1 MDTVKQSKMSN
12 TSQKQP
18 LLALNDRER
27 EILNAVVNSYITTAE
42 PVGSR
47 TVVKRF
53 GLDLSAA
60 TVRNVMA
67 DLEEQGYLQQVH
79 TSSGRVP
86 TDLGYRY
93 YVDHLMQVQ
102 RLTLQERRRIESEF
116 ERRAEDVNAL
126 LQHTS
131 HLLALVTHQAGIAEA
146 PDTDQARVQR
156 FELIPIGENRIAV
169 LMIDNYGTVHSMT
182 VLPTTPVAPRM
193 VEKLNNFLNQNFYG
207 ASIGSL
213 TDSVRTKLGELLDEQ
228 RNLAQCALDVL
239 DLMPAH
245 RGKRLFLEGTAQ
257 LFEQPEFQRLDQAK
271 EVFGLLEEHDRVIS
285 LLRKAVTEGEGKSI
299 FISKYED
306 KLGSEGI
313 GVVASSYSVD
323 GEPAGLIGVLGPRRM
338 PYSRLTSVVQYTADL
353 VGRLLTRLGK

>member
-1 MDTVKQSKMSN
+1 MPNSSL
-12 TSQKQP
+12 KQP
-18 LLALNDRER
+18 FLALNERER
-27 EILNAVVNSYITTAE
+27 EILSAVVNSYITTAE

-67 DLEEQGYLQQVH
+67 DLEEHGYLQQVH

-102 RLTLQERRRIESEF
+102 SLTLQEKRRLEGEF
-116 ERRAEDVNAL
+116 THRVEDVDAL

-146 PDTDQARVQR
+146 PDTGQARVQR
-156 FELIPIGENRIAV
+156 FELVPVGENRIAV
-169 LMIDNYGTVHSMT
+169 LMVDNFGTVHSMT
-182 VLPTTPVAPRM
+182 VSLTAPADSRK
-193 VEKLNNFLNQNFYG
+193 VESLNNFLNSNFHG
-207 ASIGSL
+207 FSIGTL
-213 TDSVRTKLGELLDEQ
+213 GDSVRTKLGELLDEQ
-228 RNLAQCALDVL
+228 RNLAQSALEVL
-239 DLMPAH
+239 DLMPA
-245 RGKRLFLEGTAQ
+245 RQGKRLFLEGTVQ
-257 LFEQPEFQRLDQAK
+257 LFEQPEFQRLDQAR
-271 EVFGLLEEHDRVIS
+271 EVFGLLEEHDRLIT
-285 LLRKAVTEGEGKSI
+285 LLRKAVTEGEGKAI
-299 FISKYED
+299 FSKYED

-338 PYSRLTSVVQYTADL
+338 PYSRLTSVVQYTAEL